1 MMDKAVGSFGEM
13 RQSLLS
19 KTRVN
24 AGTKEGPVN
33 KAREL
38 GSRARLDD
46 TGFYCRATSFSST
59 LIRRSCLS
67 PNYANGY
74 PSRLRSTGAS
84 GLIIIVKACKLTIHH
99 FREKERPNV
108 GFAYAAS
115 HAASEQN
122 LITHDGRSEVWI

>member
-1 MMDKAVGSFGEM
+1 MTFAIGRQQTMMIDKAVGTFGEM
-13 RQSLLS
+13 RQSFLS

-38 GSRARLDD
+38 GSQARLED
-46 TGFYCRATSFSST
+46 TGFCCRATSFSST
-59 LIRRSCLS
+59 LVRQSCLS

-84 GLIIIVKACKLTIHH
+84 DLIITVSAGTLTIHH
-99 FREKERPNV
+99 FGEKRKAERRVCTCRLSRRP
-108 GFAYAAS
+108 
-115 HAASEQN
+115 
-122 LITHDGRSEVWI
+122 